1 MYKKTIENIIDFI
14 VKKHTSEKCSRV
26 ATAHAHGSAVTEAT
40 TENGYPTL
48 IYDDGTEIHFD
59 EDGNI
64 STFVNSDG
72 VEMHYLFDD
81 AYDFFESQKEAII
94 DKYGNEGYDF
104 LKKYSNM
111 YASME
116 GIYMNRYL
124 RGLISMDEFEELVRG
139 FHNQKSDDDFG
150 FLWGNHDRFVEMLSS
165 MDLPNE
171 AFYSVRV
178 MDRLHDNDALN
189 KAIVS
194 DKAHVNSTAG
204 ADMDDLGIFADTLF
218 GWKVI
223 TDFSGSS
230 NVKGLF
236 LGNPLMDKRGGDW
249 EMEVNHAPGQ
259 KFERVLIDEEH
270 RIIVQ
275 RPYKNP

>member
-1 MYKKTIENIIDFI
+1 MYKKTIENIINLI
-14 VKKHTSEKCSRV
+14 VKKHSSEKCSMV
-26 ATAHAHGSAVTEAT
+26 ATAHSHGSAVTEGT
-40 TENGYPTL
+40 DEDGYRTL
-48 IYDDGTEIHFD
+48 IYDDGTEIHFNSNGD
-59 EDGNI
+59 I
-64 STFVNSDG
+64 AHFVNSDG
-72 VEMHYLFDD
+72 VEMDYLFDD
-81 AYDFFESQKEAII
+81 SYDFFESQKEAII
-94 DKYGNEGYDF
+94 DKYGDEGYDF

-171 AFYSVRV
+171 NFYSVRV
-178 MDRLHDNDALN
+178 VDRLHDNDGVN

-194 DKAHVNSTAG
+194 DKAHVNSTSG
-204 ADMDDLGIFADTLF
+204 ADMDDLGIFADTEF
-218 GWKVI
+218 GWKII

-236 LGNPLMDKRGGDW
+236 LGNPLMDKRGRDW

-259 KFERVLIDEEH
+259 KFERVLIDEENK
-270 RIIVQ
+270 IIVQ